1 VVARLAK
8 VQDVDA
14 SALSIHP
21 ACVVSITLT
30 YLRTEA
36 RQRSGSGRDS
46 CDRDTQVDRLIQFVR
61 RQI

>member
-1 VVARLAK
+1 MVARLAK

-46 CDRDTQVDRLIQFVR
+46 CDRDTQVD
-61 RQI
+61 

>member
-1 VVARLAK
+1 MEVSPPVVARLAK

-30 YLRTEA
+30 YLKVPGHWT
-36 RQRSGSGRDS
+36 
-46 CDRDTQVDRLIQFVR
+46 LH
-61 RQI
+61 